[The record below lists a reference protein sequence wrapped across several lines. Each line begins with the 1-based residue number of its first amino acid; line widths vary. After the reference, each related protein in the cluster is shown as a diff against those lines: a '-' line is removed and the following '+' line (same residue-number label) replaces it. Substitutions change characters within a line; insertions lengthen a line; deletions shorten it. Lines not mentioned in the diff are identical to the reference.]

1 MGKIFVVIA
10 GLIFFLSIWFFF
22 LKGEPTEKVIK
33 EGPIIFFG
41 NSITTGVGAG
51 EGEDFPSL
59 VTKQLNLKNVINA
72 GVSGDTTETALSRL
86 KTDVLDKEPSLVIV
100 ELSGNDFLGGIAAE
114 ETINNLDSITNQIR
128 TTGTQVVLVHIRF
141 PRKASEY
148 EDGFKKIA
156 EKYNVEV
163 VWDALEG
170 VVGNQSLMSDTI
182 HPNTAGYKIMAERI
196 AKALKEVL

>member
-41 NSITTGVGAG
+41 NSLTVGVGAG
-51 EGEDFPSL
+51 DGEDFPTL
-59 VTKQLNLKNVINA
+59 VSKELGLKNVTNA
-72 GVSGDTTETALSRL
+72 GVSGDTTTTALNRL
-86 KTDVLDKEPSLVIV
+86 QTDVLDKNPSLVIV
-100 ELSGNDFLGGIAAE
+100 ELSGNDFLGGVAAE
-114 ETINNLDSITNQIR
+114 ETINNLDSITSRIR
-128 TTGTQVVLVHIRF
+128 TTGAQVVLVHIRF

-156 EKYNVEV
+156 EKHNAGV

-170 VVGNQSLMSDTI
+170 VMGNQSLMSDTI

-196 AKALKEVL
+196 AKALKKIL

>member
-1 MGKIFVVIA
+1 MGKIFVVVA

-33 EGPIIFFG
+33 SGPIIFFG
-41 NSITTGVGAG
+41 NSLTTGVGAG

-72 GVSGDTTETALSRL
+72 GVSGDTTATALSRL
-86 KTDVLDKEPSLVIV
+86 KPDVLDKEPSLVIV
-100 ELSGNDFLGGIAAE
+100 ELSGNDFLGGVAVE
-114 ETINNLDSITNQIR
+114 ETINNLDSITSQIR
-128 TTGTQVVLVHIRF
+128 TTGAQVVLVHIRF
-141 PRKASEY
+141 PRKVSEY
-148 EDGFKKIA
+148 EDGFKNTAKKHNA
-156 EKYNVEV
+156 EV

-170 VVGNQSLMSDTI
+170 VMGNQSLMADTI
-182 HPNTAGYKIMAERI
+182 HPNAAGYKVMAERI

>member
-1 MGKIFVVIA
+1 MGKIFVVVA

-33 EGPIIFFG
+33 SGPIIFFG
-41 NSITTGVGAG
+41 NSLTTGVGAG

-72 GVSGDTTETALSRL
+72 GVSGDTTATALSRL

-100 ELSGNDFLGGIAAE
+100 ELSGNDFLGGVATE
-114 ETINNLDSITNQIR
+114 ETINNLDSITSQIR
-128 TTGTQVVLVHIRF
+128 TTGAQVVLVHIRF
-141 PRKASEY
+141 PRKVREY
-148 EDGFKKIA
+148 EDGFKNIA
-156 EKYNVEV
+156 KKHNAEV

-170 VVGNQSLMSDTI
+170 VMGDQSLMADTI
-182 HPNTAGYKIMAERI
+182 HPNAAGYKIMAERI